1 MRGGRSPSVPSL
13 LSWALLGAILLLA
26 VVTYRG
32 VTANGF
38 VLDDVHTVARNP
50 SIRSWAH
57 AASWFTSPYAVSWS
71 KESANYRPVLVTSYA
86 LDEAVWGESPAGFHA
101 TNLLLHLGV
110 VTIVFLLAAR
120 LWGQR
125 GAALGAAAWVAL
137 HPINAEA
144 VNYVAARSSVLMT
157 FGVVGAVLAYDASIG
172 AAGRARTV
180 RLGGALAL
188 GGLALGAKE
197 AAAVLPLLILIW
209 DRARFGETATWTTSV
224 KRSIP
229 FWVLVALWF
238 VVRGAIMADTPR
250 AAPAGSAAQA
260 VLFGAKIALTALCHS
275 LWPTSL
281 AIDYGW
287 PVEIGSGESLVLAAG
302 VAVVIPAVWGLF
314 RVDRR
319 VGWCL
324 AWFGVALMPL
334 MALPFVTRLTLY
346 QDHRVYLGE
355 VGIALIAGRL
365 LDSAARAFA
374 GRRTVRVPI
383 AVALVGL
390 IVAAMSAD
398 RVRTAVWADADHLW
412 DDTLAKYPDSA
423 LARNERGLR
432 LLNDGRLDE
441 AEREFQ
447 TALRLIPKY
456 AFTHVY
462 LGMTYAKRGDTERAI
477 DAFNTALSFR
487 PRFTEARVRLGMT
500 YEQQGRSDLALA
512 EYERALGDDP
522 AATSALVRSAGLF
535 AAREQWAEAMS
546 RYRRALAIDPQDDE
560 AAVALGALF
569 LRLERWPEAREI
581 FNAFLARHP
590 DSSAARFYIGM
601 AHAREGRDDAALP
614 HWLEAV
620 RLNPDD
626 PELLIE
632 LGLLYGRRGQWAD
645 AIGWYD
651 RALQRDPASFMA
663 HVNLALAAERA
674 GDAARALAHY
684 RAFLQ
689 TAPHDAGY
697 EGLRIRAQEAIVRLT
712 TVTRSPAEGGERRR
726 G

>member
-1 MRGGRSPSVPSL
+1 MS
-13 LSWALLGAILLLA
+13 A
-26 VVTYRG
+26 VVTDAHRRLWPWLGLGLIVVMTIVTYHG
-32 VTANGF
+32 VTRNGF
-38 VLDDVHTVARNP
+38 VLDDFHTVAGNP

-57 AASWFTSPYAVSWS
+57 AASWFTSPYAASQS
-71 KESANYRPVLVTSYA
+71 KESASYRPVLMASYA
-86 LDEAVWGESPAGFHA
+86 LDDALWGESPAGFHV

-110 VTIVFLLAAR
+110 VTIVFLLAGR
-120 LWGQR
+120 LWAQG
-125 GAALGAAAWVAL
+125 GAALGAAAWMAL

-157 FGVVGAVLAYDASIG
+157 LGVVGAVLAYDLSVG
-172 AAGRARTV
+172 AVSRARAV
-180 RLGGALAL
+180 RLGSALVV

-197 AAAVLPLLILIW
+197 AAAVLPLLILAW
-209 DRARFGETATWTTSV
+209 DRARFGGSATWTTSV

-229 FWVLVALWF
+229 FWVLVSVWL
-238 VVRGAIMADTPR
+238 VVRGAIMAGTQR

-260 VLFGAKIALTALCHS
+260 ALFGAKIALTALWHS
-275 LWPTSL
+275 LWPARL

-287 PVEIGSGESLVLAAG
+287 PVEIGAGEGVALLAG
-302 VAVVIPAVWGLF
+302 VAVMIAVAWGLF

-319 VGWCL
+319 LGWCL
-324 AWFGVALMPL
+324 AWFGAALMPL

-355 VGIALIAGRL
+355 VGMALIAGRL
-365 LDSAARAFA
+365 VDAAARAVA
-374 GRRTVRVPI
+374 GRRTLRVPI
-383 AVALVGL
+383 ALALVGL
-390 IVAAMSAD
+390 VVAAMSAD
-398 RVRTAVWADADHLW
+398 RIRTAVWADADRIW

-423 LARNERGLR
+423 MARNERGLR

-462 LGMTYAKRGDTERAI
+462 LGMTYAERGDMERAI
-477 DAFNTALSFR
+477 DAFNTALMFR
-487 PRFTEARVRLGMT
+487 PRFTQARIRLGMT
-500 YEQQGRSDLALA
+500 YEQQGRVDRAFA

-522 AATSALVRSAGLF
+522 GATSVLVRSAGLF
-535 AAREQWAEAMS
+535 ASQGQWDEAVS
-546 RYRRALAIDPQDDE
+546 RYRRALAIDPGGDE
-560 AAVALGALF
+560 AAVALGALL
-569 LRLERWPEAREI
+569 LRLERWPEARET
-581 FNAFLARHP
+581 FNAFLTRHP

-601 AHAREGRDDAALP
+601 THAREGRDDAALP

-632 LGLLYGRRGQWAD
+632 LGLLYGRRGDWTH
-645 AIGWYD
+645 AIDWYD
-651 RALQRDPASFMA
+651 RALQRDPASFTA
-663 HVNLALAAERA
+663 HVNLAVAADRV
-674 GDAARALAHY
+674 GDADRAISHY

-697 EGLRIRAQEAIVRLT
+697 ERLRTRAQEAIVRLT
-712 TVTRSPAEGGERRR
+712 TASRSPAWGAGHRR